1 MATPIESTADTLIKP
16 PGNAKAAA
24 VTRNSSNICVGSRL
38 RLRRTSRGISVKE
51 LGEKLGI
58 DPDDVDTYEEG
69 TKRVTASLLL
79 RIAKLLE
86 VRPEYFFQG
95 YTAEELSNCL
105 KSKVFR
111 PNGKEMRLR

>member
-1 MATPIESTADTLIKP
+1 MTMATLIELAADTLIKP

-58 DPDDVDTYEEG
+58 DPDDLDAYEEG
-69 TKRVTASLLL
+69 AKRVTADLLL
-79 RIAKLLE
+79 RIAKLLQ

-95 YTAEELSNCL
+95 YTAEELSACL
-105 KSKVFR
+105 AT
-111 PNGKEMRLR
+111 PL